1 MGETFQKSERL
12 CSIKTIAM
20 LFDNGNIFYSPMFK
34 IVWIKNTVRTSFP
47 AQVAFS
53 VSKKGFRK
61 AVDRNM
67 IKRRIRE
74 AYRLNK
80 QKLYDSLNSI
90 NVQIAFIII
99 FRENNI
105 PDYQRIERS
114 ISELL
119 DKLIIAVRDNQIN
132 C

>member
-1 MGETFQKSERL
+1 
-12 CSIKTIAM
+12 M

-105 PDYQRIERS
+105 PDYQRVERS

-119 DKLIIAVRDNQIN
+119 DKLVIAVRDNHIN

>member
-20 LFDNGNIFYSPMFK
+20 LFDDGNIFYSPMFK
-34 IVWIKNTVRTSFP
+34 IVWFKNPVSTPFP

-67 IKRRIRE
+67 IKRRMRE

-80 QKLYDSLNSI
+80 QRLYDSLNSM
-90 NVQIAFIII
+90 NVQIAFLII

-119 DKLIIAVRDNQIN
+119 DKLAMAVSNSH
-132 C
+132 